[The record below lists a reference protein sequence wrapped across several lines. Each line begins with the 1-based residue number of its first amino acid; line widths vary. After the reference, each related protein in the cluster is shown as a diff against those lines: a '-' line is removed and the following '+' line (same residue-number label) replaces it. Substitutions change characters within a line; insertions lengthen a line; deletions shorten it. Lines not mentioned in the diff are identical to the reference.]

1 MIPDTWLELW
11 EVVVRNKLRTL
22 LTASGVFWG
31 MFMLVLMLGFGTGL
45 ERGVQTTLGGR
56 FATNA
61 VYLWGQRTSM
71 PYRGMQPGRS
81 MDFDTRDV
89 DALLAEID
97 GVEHL
102 APRNQLGG
110 YRGSVL
116 VTHGTEST
124 NISVAGDYP
133 SYAYIQPM
141 EMRRGRWIN
150 ELDLQDQ
157 RKVAVI
163 GEAAYE
169 QLFEPGENPIG
180 QTVTVYA
187 VAFQVI
193 GVFASTQPGDRGD
206 RQEMALHVPFTTFS
220 NAFNYGDGVSW
231 FAAAA
236 QPHISASEME
246 ADIRKVLK
254 ERHRVHPDDRQAI
267 GSYNSQE
274 EFERVQN
281 LFAGIRGLVWI
292 VGTATLL
299 SGVVGVSN
307 ILLITV
313 RERTSEIGLR
323 RALGATQLS
332 VVWMIVQE
340 ALLLTS
346 VAGYSGLVV
355 GVVLIEGVAL
365 LIGEGTESMGPPSID
380 VSVALASVVVL
391 VVGGLFAGVIPARR
405 AAAIHPVD
413 ALRS

>member
-1 MIPDTWLELW
+1 MPDTWMELW
-11 EVVVRNKLRTL
+11 EVIVRNKLRTL

-31 MFMLVLMLGFGTGL
+31 MFMLVLMLGFGVGL
-45 ERGVQTTLGGR
+45 ERGVQATLGGR

-81 MDFDTRDV
+81 MEFDTRDIP
-89 DALLAEID
+89 ALLSEID
-97 GVEHL
+97 GIQHL

-116 VTHGTEST
+116 VTHGSEFT
-124 NISVAGDYP
+124 NVSVAGDFP
-133 SYAYIQPM
+133 AFQYIQPM
-141 EMRRGRWIN
+141 EMRSGRWIN
-150 ELDLQDQ
+150 DLDNQQQ

-169 QLFEPGENPIG
+169 QLFEPGEDPLG
-180 QTVTVYA
+180 QTITVYS
-187 VAFQVI
+187 VAFQVV
-193 GVFASTQPGDRGD
+193 GLFASTQPGDRGD
-206 RQEMALHVPFTTFS
+206 RQEMAVHVPFDTFS
-220 NAFNYGDGVSW
+220 NAFNYGDNVSW

-236 QPHISASEME
+236 EPHISASDME
-246 ADIRKVLK
+246 AEIRALLK

-274 EFERVQN
+274 EFERIQN

-292 VGTATLL
+292 VGSATLL

-313 RERTSEIGLR
+313 RERTREIGLR

-346 VAGYSGLVV
+346 IAGYSGLVA
-355 GVVLIEGVAL
+355 GVVLIEVAAAF
-365 LIGEGTESMGPPSID
+365 IGEGTESMGPPSID
-380 VSVALASVVVL
+380 ISVALASVVVL
-391 VVGGLFAGVIPARR
+391 VLGGLFAGIIPAQR